1 MADQLHD
8 PFNKLKT
15 GLRHI
20 VGRPDS
26 SNSRGEL
33 LGLEKEKSSQEFAT
47 YTLNELKTKLKTGMF
62 NILIAGRSGSG
73 KSTLVN
79 EIFEGDFATTSPSE
93 PVTMETRKYTK
104 KNVPLVIYDTRGLE
118 MKEYDQILE
127 ELLTF
132 VKENQEKELCQQKIH
147 LAWLCVVEDGRRVE
161 EAEKELARRLSKFM
175 PVIAVITKVRRDD
188 GFCSAVQ

>member
-1 MADQLHD
+1 
-8 PFNKLKT
+8 
-15 GLRHI
+15 
-20 VGRPDS
+20 
-26 SNSRGEL
+26 
-33 LGLEKEKSSQEFAT
+33 
-47 YTLNELKTKLKTGMF
+47 
-62 NILIAGRSGSG
+62 
-73 KSTLVN
+73 
-79 EIFEGDFATTSPSE
+79 
-93 PVTMETRKYTK
+93 
-104 KNVPLVIYDTRGLE
+104 